1 MNTLTTLA
9 ENPFY
14 VRLILS
20 ALILLIFIIAKR
32 FLIKFLLK
40 CLSKISI
47 KGKQVDTSLFDR
59 LHKPLNQIIL
69 LTGLYVALSISPFT
83 YSSPTNVQVL
93 SIGELSIT
101 MSIIKQALLTKLYAA
116 IIVALLTQVI
126 YNLEIIYEELFSQF
140 NSRLS
145 LIDNTLI
152 IRYISRIIRFVTAG
166 IGACLVFLILIPE
179 IGSIITG
186 LGIGGAALALIFK
199 DTIADIFSGMILLLD
214 KPFVI
219 GDWVELSGIEG
230 IVEDI
235 SFRST
240 RIRTFTQGQVVIPN
254 ATVGGENII
263 NWSSMSKRRAKFNI
277 GLVYGTTS
285 DKLEEY
291 IREIKSYLSS
301 NKDIESDSYL
311 VAFENFGEYSLNIEV
326 IYFSL
331 KTDYPSYLAI
341 KEEVNF
347 KLMGIS
353 EKVNVEMA
361 FPTQT
366 LFVENSNC

>member
-1 MNTLTTLA
+1 MNTLTTLVG
-9 ENPFY
+9 NPFY
-14 VRLILS
+14 VRLLLS
-20 ALILLIFIIAKR
+20 ALILLVFIIAKR

-47 KGKQVDTSLFDR
+47 KGKQVDISLFDT
-59 LHKPLNQIIL
+59 LHKPLNRMIL
-69 LTGLYVALSISPFT
+69 LTGLYFALSVSPFT
-83 YSSPTNVQVL
+83 YASQTTQQVL
-93 SIGELSIT
+93 SIGSLDIT
-101 MSIIKQALLTKLYAA
+101 MSIIQQSIVTTLYTALML
-116 IIVALLTQVI
+116 ALLTQVI
-126 YNLEIIYEELFSQF
+126 YNLEIIYEELFSQL
-140 NSRLS
+140 NDRLS

-152 IRYISRIIRFVTAG
+152 IRYIARIIRFVTIA
-166 IGACLVFLILIPE
+166 IGVSIVSLTLVPQLA
-179 IGSIITG
+179 SIITG

-199 DTIADIFSGMILLLD
+199 DTLEDIFSGMILLLD

-219 GDWVELSGIEG
+219 GDWVELSNIEG

-285 DKLEEY
+285 DKLEEC
-291 IREIKSYLSS
+291 INEIKSYLSS
-301 NKDIESDSYL
+301 NTSIESGSYL

-326 IYFSL
+326 IYFAL

-347 KLMGIS
+347 ELMRIC
-353 EKVNVEMA
+353 ENIDVNMA

-366 LFVENSNC
+366 LHVENAN